1 MVSFSSRA
9 SSYIW
14 PNRAA
19 DPTKA
24 NILEET
30 FPFFSNLWSGSR
42 ECNWYLD
49 MLATHPDF
57 QGQGI
62 GKELV
67 NWGVEEADKEN
78 VCASVISAG
87 GKEGFY
93 GKFGFIEKGR
103 ANVGP
108 LKENGIQGGAV
119 MFRDVNPDQ
128 EAAVEGEFQARNSLG
143 GR

>member
-1 MVSFSSRA
+1 MVSYCNRA
-9 SSYIW
+9 SGYIW

-42 ECNWYLD
+42 EQNWYLD

-57 QGQGI
+57 EGQGL
-62 GKELV
+62 GSELV
-67 NWGVEEADKEN
+67 TWGIEEASKEN
-78 VCASVISAG
+78 VCASVISAL

-93 GKFGFIEKGR
+93 GRFGFIEIGR
-103 ANVGP
+103 SNVGR
-108 LKENGIQGGAV
+108 LRENGIQGGAV
-119 MFRDVNPDQ
+119 MFREVRPAQ
-128 EAAVEGEFQARNSLG
+128 RVEV
-143 GR
+143 